1 MITRRTARSV
11 NVFAALVASAALMA
25 GAAAPA
31 SASMGL
37 SSDFMGGY
45 EIFISYTGIVIL
57 PPSG

>member
-31 SASMGL
+31 SASLLFKQDFTGGFSVYLKL
-37 SSDFMGGY
+37 S
-45 EIFISYTGIVIL
+45 GIVIL
-57 PPSG
+57 PPAG

>member
-31 SASMGL
+31 SASRGL
-37 SSDFMGGY
+37 
-45 EIFISYTGIVIL
+45 
-57 PPSG
+57 